1 MMKTFFATL
10 LLSMICLVSNAQKDN
25 HEGYFHLKGNT
36 IEIDMFDQV
45 EKGPISTQV
54 VVYQDKDIYVAFF
67 TDQSGLYEFYLP
79 IGHQYEIWFGGGVY
93 VSKKV
98 AVDTKGVPTKKKRPS
113 ELKLDMALFQAVDG
127 YDFPML
133 KDAYV
138 KVEYDEEY
146 QALTPDLDYTEAI
159 SVDIDKLFRKIKK
172 EKSKKK

>member
-1 MMKTFFATL
+1 MMRNLYTTI
-10 LLSMICLVSNAQKDN
+10 LLSIICLVSYAQKEN
-25 HEGYFHLKGNT
+25 HEGYFLLKGNT
-36 IEIDMFDQV
+36 LEIDMFEQV
-45 EKGPISTQV
+45 DKGPISTQV

-67 TDQSGLYEFYLP
+67 TDKSGAYEFYLP
-79 IGHQYEIWFGGGVY
+79 IGHQYEIWFGGGLY

-98 AVDTKGVPTKKKRPS
+98 AVDTNGVPTKKKRPS

-138 KVEYDEEY
+138 KVAYDEEY

-159 SVDIDKLFRKIKK
+159 SVDLDKLFRKIKK
-172 EKSKKK
+172 EKNKKK